1 LTAGVQGFVPRPRFN
16 NPGFGRIEG
25 IFPRV
30 YAGGSAAD
38 GRLRY
43 LAAAEYDY
51 ERIPVPEVTR
61 GRGPDIVEESAIFFA
76 RLDAQVTPRQVVT
89 VEGFLFPSVRGS
101 LGLSPRRDQT
111 ATSDLT
117 GQDVF
122 VGLTDRF
129 VASDTSVFTIQLG
142 VLSDVANLTPNGS
155 GSSRLSP
162 AGWQGNGFS
171 TVSRRAVRYITMAT
185 WERVTMVAGHRH
197 DFTFGGEVAAR
208 RLRGHVAEGPV
219 VVSDADGRTV
229 RTIEFGPPSAIS
241 AQDRPVGLALR
252 DVWQVSDRTQ
262 VDAGVRVDHSRHG
275 GGAPSA
281 RLGVRY
287 ALDASGVTVLKAAY
301 GSFVGG
307 LPLAVPAFGG
317 SPARVDRWF
326 DPNSGDLVSEVTWRP
341 MVGRLRLPRAIAGT
355 IGVERQLFPGLD
367 AQVALT
373 NRRSSRLATLN
384 VSRASGDIAVESTG
398 RGRYREAQVS
408 VRRTWAQEQQLF
420 VSYVR
425 SYGKGELNDF
435 AAVFQNLDAPLVQP
449 GAVSWLSSD
458 ARDRILVWGT
468 FNLPRRV
475 VISPVTEWRSGFPY
489 SALDPRYLYAGAPNG
504 RRFPSFVAT
513 DIVVYKTFTVRKRSA
528 DLGVQVFNLTNHRNP
543 RDTYPVVGAPRFGQ
557 FTNSVGPILRGYMLL
572 KL

>member
-1 LTAGVQGFVPRPRFN
+1 MA
-16 NPGFGRIEG
+16 
-25 IFPRV
+25 
-30 YAGGSAAD
+30 SW
-38 GRLRY
+38 
-43 LAAAEYDY
+43 
-51 ERIPVPEVTR
+51 ERI
-61 GRGPDIVEESAIFFA
+61 
-76 RLDAQVTPRQVVT
+76 
-89 VEGFLFPSVRGS
+89 
-101 LGLSPRRDQT
+101 
-111 ATSDLT
+111 
-117 GQDVF
+117 
-122 VGLTDRF
+122 
-129 VASDTSVFTIQLG
+129 TI
-142 VLSDVANLTPNGS
+142 
-155 GSSRLSP
+155 
-162 AGWQGNGFS
+162 
-171 TVSRRAVRYITMAT
+171 
-185 WERVTMVAGHRH
+185 VAGHRH
-197 DFTFGGEVAAR
+197 DITLGGEVAAR
-208 RLRGHVAEGPV
+208 RLRGRVAEGPV
-219 VVSDADGRTV
+219 VVSDAEGRTV
-229 RTIEFGPPSAIS
+229 RTVEFGAPSALS

-287 ALDASGVTVLKAAY
+287 ALDASGVTVLKAGY

-317 SPARVDRWF
+317 SPVRVDRWF
-326 DPNSGDLVSEVTWRP
+326 DPNSGDLVSEVISRP
-341 MVGRLRLPRAIAGT
+341 AVGRLRLPRAIAAT
-355 IGVERQLFPGLD
+355 IGLERQVLPGLD

-384 VSRASGDIAVESTG
+384 VPRASGDITVESTG
-398 RGRYREAQVS
+398 SGRYREAQVS
-408 VRRTWAQEQQLF
+408 VRRTWTHEQQLF

-449 GAVSWLSSD
+449 GGVSWLSSD
-458 ARDRILVWGT
+458 ARDRILAWGT

-489 SALDPRYLYAGAPNG
+489 SAVDPRYLYAGPPNS

-528 DLGVQVFNLTNHRNP
+528 DFGVQVFNLTDHRNP
-543 RDTYPVVGAPRFGQ
+543 RDVYPVVGAPRFGE